1 MPRSLKIPA
10 KSIKTRKY
18 SPRSVLK
25 CPTPVVSVC
34 NAFKFPETEYPKAP
48 SIYLKPCCTKYK
60 ATETLNNKSNAM
72 CKCPKSS
79 KIIDSIKRDKKKQT
93 NTTTGL
99 VESTK
104 SAPLPYCFNGR
115 FPEVEYPLNIVETW
129 SPKYWTQL
137 PNTQIKKCST
147 TICNQDTEDIIKT
160 THTAIEKAVHALLQ
174 SQQTSSLPADT
185 CPLNEQA
192 ITQFLTSD
200 QGNVALITNA
210 TTIPAVPQASDI
222 QDSKQNTPKNN
233 KAASI
238 NDSKSNGQ
246 DLAIT
251 DDLPD
256 KTIIPSSGGSNTK
269 NESDLPVIVT
279 DPSSKLIPSGESILS
294 NVSSNEAPVG
304 TDPSSVTALSCP
316 VIPSD
321 NVESVS
327 LAKDSLSTSNLIENI
342 SDSSI
347 SPAVPDLDYSAV
359 GSGIPGKGDPS
370 KGDTVILDN
379 SIPKSNSV
387 SSLSTLDEHSPHT
400 ADEATTETVTLST
413 LGFTAPTKS
422 LNPEKEGNTQDSSP
436 AAKPNNDKSILS
448 EVNSSPPCPTVPTQ
462 EKSELPLESVVKE
475 TSGAPLSTPISPKMS
490 TVPKINDS
498 SIDTK
503 TLTNDDTSLG
513 STMNAIN
520 PHSSSVHP
528 VEDIPGG
535 PSEGADATIPE
546 ITSTPPKS
554 TIPDTSDSFDE
565 PSILNKDDTPF
576 DTTTNNTDDFPAISK
591 GVINTS
597 SNNICV
603 SSATGEN
610 ARKSSS
616 LSDSSDDVQPNMM
629 EIQEYD
635 YTTVSPFYNDLEVD
649 SFNNVPNKETWILDP
664 DDKEYLI
671 VGKLS

>member
-25 CPTPVVSVC
+25 CPETVVSVC
-34 NAFKFPETEYPKAP
+34 NAFKFPETEYPKAS

-72 CKCPKSS
+72 CKCVKSS

-104 SAPLPYCFNGR
+104 SAPLPYYCCNGR
-115 FPEVEYPLNIVETW
+115 FPEVEYPMNIVETW

-147 TICNQDTEDIIKT
+147 TICNQDTEDIIKA
-160 THTAIEKAVHALLQ
+160 THTAIEKAVHDLLRL
-174 SQQTSSLPADT
+174 QQRSSLPADT

-192 ITQFLTSD
+192 VTQFFTSD
-200 QGNVALITNA
+200 QGNVTLITNA
-210 TTIPAVPQASDI
+210 TTIRAVPQTSDI
-222 QDSKQNTPKNN
+222 QDCEQNTPSN
-233 KAASI
+233 KKA
-238 NDSKSNGQ
+238 NSKSNGQ

-256 KTIIPSSGGSNTK
+256 KTIIPSSGGSDIK
-269 NESDLPVIVT
+269 NESDLPVIAT
-279 DPSSKLIPSGESILS
+279 DPSWKLIFSGESILS

-304 TDPSSVTALSCP
+304 PDSPKGTDPSSTKALSCP

-327 LAKDSLSTSNLIENI
+327 MAKDSLSTIDSIENI
-342 SDSSI
+342 SDSPT

-359 GSGIPGKGDPS
+359 G
-370 KGDTVILDN
+370 
-379 SIPKSNSV
+379 
-387 SSLSTLDEHSPHT
+387 
-400 ADEATTETVTLST
+400 
-413 LGFTAPTKS
+413 
-422 LNPEKEGNTQDSSP
+422 
-436 AAKPNNDKSILS
+436 
-448 EVNSSPPCPTVPTQ
+448 
-462 EKSELPLESVVKE
+462 
-475 TSGAPLSTPISPKMS
+475 
-490 TVPKINDS
+490 
-498 SIDTK
+498 
-503 TLTNDDTSLG
+503 
-513 STMNAIN
+513 
-520 PHSSSVHP
+520 
-528 VEDIPGG
+528 
-535 PSEGADATIPE
+535 ADATIPK
-546 ITSTPPKS
+546 ITSTSPKS

-565 PSILNKDDTPF
+565 PTILNKDNAPL
-576 DTTTNNTDDFPAISK
+576 DTTTTNTDDFLAISNAD
-591 GVINTS
+591 INTA
-597 SNNICV
+597 SNNICIPN
-603 SSATGEN
+603 ATEDC

-649 SFNNVPNKETWILDP
+649 SFKNVPNKETWILDP
-664 DDKEYLI
+664 NDKEYII